1 MTVTVNI
8 KLLPDAAQV
17 ESLKA
22 TLKTCNA
29 AADWVSAEGFAHGVF
44 TQFALQSR
52 YYKDVRTQFVLGA
65 QATCLVFGKVAD
77 AYKLDKKTQRKFRP
91 FGSVAF
97 DIRNLK
103 ILLAKKQVSIWT
115 VGNRERIPFV
125 CGDFQMDVLKRG
137 LIKQS
142 DLVLRRD
149 GKWFLNVAV
158 TLPDVLEQ
166 KVTDVLG
173 VDLGI
178 AIIAADSDGNKF
190 SGRKLNQ
197 IRHRNQSLRRKL
209 QRIGTKSAKRLLK
222 KRSRKESRFVA
233 DTNHKISKQ
242 IVGLAK
248 RTGRGIAI
256 EDLDGIRG
264 RIKAR
269 KSEQTTLH
277 GWGFA
282 QLGTFLDYKAKRAGI
297 PLVRVDPRF
306 TSQRC
311 NECGHT
317 EKANRKTRDEFL
329 CKACGHSAYADI
341 NGAKNIRLRGLDI
354 LGSGSF
360 SNPNAELISC
370 GNIHN

>member
-8 KLLPDAAQV
+8 KLLPDAVQV

-22 TLKTCNA
+22 TLTTCNA
-29 AADWVSAEGFAHGVF
+29 AADWVSAEGFDHGIL

-52 YYKDVRTQFVLGA
+52 YYKDVRTQFRLGA

-91 FGSVAF
+91 LGSIAF

-115 VGNRERIPFV
+115 IGKRERIPFA
-125 CGDFQMDVLKRG
+125 CGDFQMDVLTRG

-166 KVTDVLG
+166 KVVDVLG

-178 AIIAADSDGNKF
+178 AIIAADSDGNKH
-190 SGRKLNQ
+190 SGNKLNK

-209 QRIGTKSAKRLLK
+209 QSKGTKSAKRLLK
-222 KRSRKESRFVA
+222 KRSRTESRFVA
-233 DTNHKISKQ
+233 DTNHKISKR
-242 IVGLAK
+242 IVSLAK
-248 RTGRGIAI
+248 STSRAIAI
-256 EDLDGIRG
+256 EELEGIRG

-269 KSEQTTLH
+269 KSERTTLH
-277 GWGFA
+277 GWSFA
-282 QLGTFLDYKAKRAGI
+282 QLGTFLDYKAERAGI

-329 CKACGHSAYADI
+329 CKACGHTSHADI
-341 NGAKNIRLRGLDI
+341 NGAQNIRLKGLEI
-354 LGSGSF
+354 LSAGSF

>member
-1 MTVTVNI
+1 MTVTVSV

-29 AADWVSAEGFAHGVF
+29 AADWVSSEGFAHGIF
-44 TQFALQSR
+44 SQFALQSR
-52 YYKDVRTQFVLGA
+52 YYKDVRTQFALGA

-91 FGSVAF
+91 LGGVAF

-115 VGNRERIPFV
+115 TGKRERMPFA
-125 CGDFQMDVLKRG
+125 CGDFQMDVLTRG

-142 DLVLRRD
+142 DLILRRD

-166 KVTDVLG
+166 KVADVLG

-190 SGRKLNQ
+190 SGNKLNK
-197 IRHRNQSLRRKL
+197 IRHRNQALRRKL
-209 QRIGTKSAKRLLK
+209 QSKGTPSAKRLLK

-242 IVGLAK
+242 IVSLAK
-248 RTGRGIAI
+248 RTSRGIAI
-256 EDLDGIRG
+256 EELDGIRG

-269 KSEQTTLH
+269 LQERTTLH
-277 GWGFA
+277 GWSFA
-282 QLGTFLDYKAKRAGI
+282 QLGMFLDYKAKRAGL
-297 PLVRVDPRF
+297 PLVKVDPRF

-329 CKACGHSAYADI
+329 CKACGHSAHADT
-341 NGAKNIRLRGLDI
+341 NGAMNIRLRGLEI
-354 LGSGSF
+354 LGSGFF
-360 SNPNAELISC
+360 SNPNAELISY